1 MSKRKNTDFFL
12 CLFYSHEKGHPEFS
26 SLVTDNAATS
36 PESKEDHLCNYHRG
50 KLVLGL
56 TLLEFDDSIKEG
68 DGKRLHDL
76 YRFALLLFKAH
87 HKTKYS
93 YVVLLHLVK
102 IAGALSEK
110 DAHNLMWNRFFN
122 KGGNIPLD
130 LQMEQM
136 NKIVKTMWKALGA
149 NLNEESAEQIA
160 NTIEPVELILD
171 AVDNDSDRKQSIG
184 YRSSTKQED
193 AVSQITKDLMQI
205 KAFHY
210 QQGRLGHPSF
220 LDFNASLLMKL
231 DYRDFHGWMKDHIK
245 LWDSVFSLRHQ

>member
-1 MSKRKNTDFFL
+1 M
-12 CLFYSHEKGHPEFS
+12 FYSHEKGHPEFS
-26 SLVTDNAATS
+26 SLVTDDAATLT
-36 PESKEDHLCNYHRG
+36 ESKEDHLYNYHRS

-56 TLLEFDDSIKEG
+56 TLMEFDDAIKEG

-76 YRFALLLFKAH
+76 YRFALLLFKAN

-93 YVVLLHLVK
+93 YVVLLYLVK

-122 KGGNIPLD
+122 KHGLKGGNIPLD
-130 LQMEQM
+130 LRMEQI

-149 NLNEESAEQIA
+149 NLNEESAERIA

-171 AVDNDSDRKQSIG
+171 AVDKDSDRKRAIG

-220 LDFNASLLMKL
+220 LDFSPSLLMKL
-231 DYRDFHGWMKDHIK
+231 DYRDLHGWMKDHIK